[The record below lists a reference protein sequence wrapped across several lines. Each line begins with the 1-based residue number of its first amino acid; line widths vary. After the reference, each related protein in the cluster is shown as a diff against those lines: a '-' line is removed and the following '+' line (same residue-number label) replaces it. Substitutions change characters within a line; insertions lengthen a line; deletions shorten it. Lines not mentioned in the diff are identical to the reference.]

1 MALSF
6 SDLSVWCYTCDNY
19 IDNEKLYPIKNA
31 AHKDKFGYEM
41 LKVETNEETL
51 DLKMIWM
58 NVCRLIASL
67 YPEKI

>member
-31 AHKDKFGYEM
+31 AHIDKFGYEM
-41 LKVETNEETL
+41 LKVETNEETF
-51 DLKMIWM
+51 DLKMI
-58 NVCRLIASL
+58 
-67 YPEKI
+67 